1 MYILD
6 KEATKP
12 LYIQLYD
19 AMKEEILNS
28 LSVGSKLPSVR
39 KVAMEYT
46 ISKNTV
52 ELAYK
57 QLYAEGYIESIPK
70 SGYFVADTFREYG
83 TPTLTTPQNIS
94 ETKPLIRYDF
104 FPARLT
110 HDAFP
115 LKLWQRLFIKA
126 MKESLDFGAYGDIQG
141 EQGLRAEIAQYLITS
156 RGVNCDAAQIV
167 VCGGFTDSMNR
178 LAALFKEHFQRIA
191 IEHPGYPAT
200 GKVFEDYGYDIVP
213 IEVDH
218 NGLNIDQL
226 EATKAKLVY
235 ITPSH
240 QYPTGVTMP
249 IHNRMKL
256 LDWAKRVQG
265 VIIEDDYDSELRYQ
279 NRPIPSLQGLDHDE
293 SVIYVGTFSKS
304 LSPALRVS
312 YIVLPHRYLKAYTKV
327 CQMRHQRCPV
337 SLCIQKTLELF
348 MKGGHWE
355 RHLRKIRTLNRK
367 KHDLLKER
375 LKSTLGPMIEII
387 SEGGGLAILI
397 RPTLTI
403 DLQTLRANALKQG
416 IKLYCASDLYGET
429 WEAIRMGFG
438 GLSEREIE
446 EAIELLQTIWLKTL
460 KA

>member
-28 LSVGSKLPSVR
+28 LSLGAKLPSVR

-83 TPTLTTPQNIS
+83 TPTLTTPLNIS
-94 ETKPLIRYDF
+94 ETKPQIRYDF

-156 RGVNCDAAQIV
+156 RGVNCNAAQIV

-240 QYPTGVTMP
+240 QYPTG
-249 IHNRMKL
+249 
-256 LDWAKRVQG
+256 
-265 VIIEDDYDSELRYQ
+265 LR
-279 NRPIPSLQGLDHDE
+279 
-293 SVIYVGTFSKS
+293 
-304 LSPALRVS
+304 
-312 YIVLPHRYLKAYTKV
+312 
-327 CQMRHQRCPV
+327 C
-337 SLCIQKTLELF
+337 LF
-348 MKGGHWE
+348 
-355 RHLRKIRTLNRK
+355 ITV
-367 KHDLLKER
+367 
-375 LKSTLGPMIEII
+375 
-387 SEGGGLAILI
+387 
-397 RPTLTI
+397 
-403 DLQTLRANALKQG
+403 
-416 IKLYCASDLYGET
+416 
-429 WEAIRMGFG
+429 
-438 GLSEREIE
+438 
-446 EAIELLQTIWLKTL
+446 
-460 KA
+460 

>member
-12 LYIQLYD
+12 LYIQLYE
-19 AMKEEILNS
+19 AMKEEILNT
-28 LSVGSKLPSVR
+28 LSSGAKLPSVR
-39 KVAMEYT
+39 KVATEYT
-46 ISKNTV
+46 LSKTTV

-70 SGYFVADTFREYG
+70 SGYFVADTFHEYG
-83 TPTLTTPQNIS
+83 TPSLTAPFNVS
-94 ETKPLIRYDF
+94 EPKPLIRYDF

-126 MKESLDFGAYGDIQG
+126 MKESLDFGAYGDRQG
-141 EQGLRAEIAQYLITS
+141 EQGLRTQIAQYLIKS
-156 RGVNCDAAQIV
+156 RGVNCDASQIV
-167 VCGGFTDSMNR
+167 VCGGFTDSMNH
-178 LAALFKEHFQRIA
+178 LAALFKETFQRIA

-200 GKVFEDYGYDIVP
+200 GKVFEDYGYDSVP
-213 IEVDH
+213 VKVDH

-226 EATKAKLVY
+226 EATKVKLVY

-249 IHNRMKL
+249 IPNRMKL

-279 NRPIPSLQGLDHDE
+279 NRPIPSLQGLDHDGN
-293 SVIYVGTFSKS
+293 VIYVGTFSKS
-304 LSPALRVS
+304 LSPTLRVS
-312 YIVLPHRYLKAYTKV
+312 YIVLPHRYLEAYAKV

-337 SLCIQKTLELF
+337 SLCTQKTLELF

-367 KHDLLKER
+367 KHDLMKER
-375 LKSTLGPMIEII
+375 LKSTLGSMIEII

-397 RPTLTI
+397 RPTITI
-403 DLQTLRANALKQG
+403 DLKKLRENALKEG

-438 GLSEREIE
+438 GLAEREIE
-446 EAIELLQTIWLKTL
+446 EAIALLQNIWIKTL